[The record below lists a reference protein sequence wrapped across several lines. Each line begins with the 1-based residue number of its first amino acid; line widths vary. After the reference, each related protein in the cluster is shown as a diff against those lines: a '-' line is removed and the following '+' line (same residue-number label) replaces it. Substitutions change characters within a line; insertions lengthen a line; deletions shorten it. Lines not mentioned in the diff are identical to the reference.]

1 MLGNSVI
8 SFFNICGIQ
17 NSNML
22 MKLCYFSGG
31 VIELKATTSV
41 TLDGKLLATG
51 NIGYGPRAGG
61 GAGGSVWIDTAEFY
75 GAGNIDVTGGSVG
88 TGANIVDTSGN
99 QCKYFSVLTII
110 LVGILYI
117 ICKPQFLSNYLAGF

>member
-1 MLGNSVI
+1 M
-8 SFFNICGIQ
+8 
-17 NSNML
+17 
-22 MKLCYFSGG
+22 
-31 VIELKATTSV
+31 

-88 TGANIVDTSGN
+88 TGAYKVDTSGN

-110 LVGILYI
+110 LLHILCTI
-117 ICKPQFLSNYLAGF
+117 RIPQFLLKNTNARVTSE

>member
-1 MLGNSVI
+1 
-8 SFFNICGIQ
+8 
-17 NSNML
+17 ML
-22 MKLCYFSGG
+22 MKLCYFLGG

-41 TLDGKLLATG
+41 TLDGKLLAAG

-75 GAGNIDVTGGSVG
+75 GAGYIDVTGGSVG

-110 LVGILYI
+110 LVGILCT
-117 ICKPQFLSNYLAGF
+117 ICIPQFLSDYLAGF